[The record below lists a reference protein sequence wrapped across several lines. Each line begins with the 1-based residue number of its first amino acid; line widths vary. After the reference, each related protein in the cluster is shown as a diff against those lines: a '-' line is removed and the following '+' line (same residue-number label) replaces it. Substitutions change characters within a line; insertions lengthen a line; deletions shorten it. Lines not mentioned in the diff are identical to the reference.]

1 MEAESIAWLIL
12 LCLFL
17 LVEIATLG
25 LTTIWFAGGAL
36 VAFLAAVCGLD
47 VVVQII
53 IFFVLSIILLV
64 FTRPIAVNYF
74 NKSRV
79 ATNAESLIGAEA
91 KVVEKINNIDNAG
104 VVNLNG
110 LDWTARSV
118 DNQIIEEGTIVRIVK
133 ISGVKAIVEVDHN
146 QEDDNKK
153 QI

>member
-36 VAFLAAVCGLD
+36 AAFVAALCGLD
-47 VVVQII
+47 IVVQII

-64 FTRPIAVNYF
+64 FTRPLAVNYF
-74 NKSRV
+74 NNNRV
-79 ATNAESLIGAEA
+79 ATNTESLIGAEA
-91 KVVEKINNIDNAG
+91 KVVETINNQDNVG

-110 LDWTARSV
+110 LDWTARSAE
-118 DNQIIEEGTIVRIVK
+118 NEIIEVGTTVRIVK
-133 ISGVKAIVEVDHN
+133 IAGVKAIVETI
-146 QEDDNKK
+146 KK
-153 QI
+153 EEAQSKEL

>member
-36 VAFLAAVCGLD
+36 VAFLAALCGLD

-53 IFFVLSIILLV
+53 IFFVLSVILLV
-64 FTRPIAVNYF
+64 FTRPVAVNYF
-74 NKSRV
+74 NNNRI
-79 ATNAESLIGAEA
+79 ATNTESLIGADA
-91 KVVEKINNIDNAG
+91 RVVETINNRENVG

-118 DNQIIEEGTIVRIVK
+118 DNEIIPAGEHVRIVK
-133 ISGVKAIVEVDHN
+133 ISGVKAIVETIKPNIQKEV
-146 QEDDNKK
+146 
-153 QI
+153 